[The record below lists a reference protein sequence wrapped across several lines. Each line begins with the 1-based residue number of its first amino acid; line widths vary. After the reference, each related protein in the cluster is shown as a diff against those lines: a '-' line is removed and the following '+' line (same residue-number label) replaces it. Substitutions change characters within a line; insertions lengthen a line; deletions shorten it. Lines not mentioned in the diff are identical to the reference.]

1 MACCHCE
8 VTFGHTPE
16 VEGQEDTSLL
26 VPMGTSVPLL
36 TGLFLSPFLDFPG
49 PLSLSGHLG
58 CSQCRRFVFPLAA
71 FSFPSSDVFR
81 GHNLY

>member
-26 VPMGTSVPLL
+26 VPLGTSVPLL

-49 PLSLSGHLG
+49 PLCLAIWAALNVDVL
-58 CSQCRRFVFPLAA
+58 FFLLLLFLFPLQTY
-71 FSFPSSDVFR
+71 SE
-81 GHNLY
+81 GTI